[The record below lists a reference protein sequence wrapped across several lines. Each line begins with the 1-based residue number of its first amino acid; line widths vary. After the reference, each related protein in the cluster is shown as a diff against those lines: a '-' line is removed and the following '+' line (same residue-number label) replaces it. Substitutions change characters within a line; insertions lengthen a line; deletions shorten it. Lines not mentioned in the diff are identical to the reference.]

1 MENQSKLWGQNQ
13 LSNIL
18 LWKSAVNA
26 THKIIQK
33 GQFSADFS
41 NHFLLGLPFA
51 TLRHFYRHF
60 VLTAGLLT
68 SNALVGN

>member
-1 MENQSKLWGQNQ
+1 MENQSKLWVQNQ

-26 THKIIQK
+26 THKIEK
-33 GQFSADFS
+33 GQFSADLS

-60 VLTAGLLT
+60 NTYCQFI
-68 SNALVGN
+68 N